1 MFLQGY
7 NNNIMAKKKTEKH
20 PYLSSYGG
28 DYVRADQWVTEKL
41 CALIAKKQG
50 AELPDKFWSLPK
62 WSSIFRRQV
71 QMASSL
77 LLMYDADAIS
87 SALRDKRLYN
97 VRSFGAFAYSGFSKV
112 LDEHQARIDSESKE
126 EEVELETRATTKIPK
141 LHKRDNKL
149 SRLKNIDGKT
159 RPIQSG

>member
-1 MFLQGY
+1 
-7 NNNIMAKKKTEKH
+7 MAKEKSQKN

-28 DYVRADQWVTEKL
+28 GYIRADQWVTEKL

-50 AELPDKFWSLPK
+50 SELPDKFWNLPNWK
-62 WSSIFRRQV
+62 SIFRRQV

-77 LLMYDADAIS
+77 LIIYDADAIS

-97 VRSFGAFAYSGFSKV
+97 VRSFGAFSYSGFSKI
-112 LDEHQARIDSESKE
+112 LDEHQQRIDSNAKE
-126 EEVELETRATTKIPK
+126 AEFELQSRDTKQIPK

-149 SRLKNIDGKT
+149 SRLKNIDGET

>member
-1 MFLQGY
+1 
-7 NNNIMAKKKTEKH
+7 MAKEKSQKN

-28 DYVRADQWVTEKL
+28 GYIRADQWVTEKL

-50 AELPDKFWSLPK
+50 SELPDKFWNLPNWK
-62 WSSIFRRQV
+62 SIFRRQV

-77 LLMYDADAIS
+77 LIIYDADAIS
-87 SALRDKRLYN
+87 YALRDKRLYN
-97 VRSFGAFAYSGFSKV
+97 VRSFGAFSYSGFSKI
-112 LDEHQARIDSESKE
+112 LDEHQQRIDSNAKQAEF
-126 EEVELETRATTKIPK
+126 ELESRDTKQIPK

>member
-1 MFLQGY
+1 
-7 NNNIMAKKKTEKH
+7 MANQKTEKC
-20 PYLSSYGG
+20 PYLSAYGG
-28 DYVRADQWVTEKL
+28 GYVRADQWVTEKL

-50 AELPDKFWSLPK
+50 SELPDKFWNLPK

-77 LLMYDADAIS
+77 LIMYDADAIS

-97 VRSFGAFAYSGFSKV
+97 VRSFGAFSYSGFSKI
-112 LDEHQARIDSESKE
+112 LDEHQQRIDSNAKQK
-126 EEVELETRATTKIPK
+126 EVELETRDTTQIPK

>member
-1 MFLQGY
+1 
-7 NNNIMAKKKTEKH
+7 MANQKTEKC
-20 PYLSSYGG
+20 PYLSAYGG
-28 DYVRADQWVTEKL
+28 GYVRADQWVTEKL

-50 AELPDKFWSLPK
+50 SELPDKFWNLSK

-77 LLMYDADAIS
+77 LLIYDAEAIS
-87 SALRDKRLYN
+87 SALRDKKLYS
-97 VRSFGAFAYSGFSKV
+97 VRSFGAFSYSTFSKV
-112 LDEHQARIDSESKE
+112 LDEHQARIDSNSKQE
-126 EEVELETRATTKIPK
+126 EIIIEPRSTTQVPT

>member
-1 MFLQGY
+1 
-7 NNNIMAKKKTEKH
+7 MANQKTEKC
-20 PYLSSYGG
+20 PYLSAYGG
-28 DYVRADQWVTEKL
+28 GYVRADQWITEKL

-50 AELPDKFWSLPK
+50 SELPDKFWNLPK
-62 WSSIFRRQV
+62 WKSIFRRQV

-77 LLMYDADAIS
+77 LITYDADAIS

-97 VRSFGAFAYSGFSKV
+97 LRSFGAFSYSGFSKI
-112 LDEHQARIDSESKE
+112 LDEHQGRIDSNAKQK
-126 EEVELETRATTKIPK
+126 EVELETRDTKKIPK
-141 LHKRDNKL
+141 LYKRDNKL

>member
-1 MFLQGY
+1 
-7 NNNIMAKKKTEKH
+7 MAKEKSQKN

-28 DYVRADQWVTEKL
+28 GYIRADQWVTEKL

-50 AELPDKFWSLPK
+50 SELPDKFWNLPNWK
-62 WSSIFRRQV
+62 SIFRRQV

-77 LLMYDADAIS
+77 LIIYDADAIS

-97 VRSFGAFAYSGFSKV
+97 VRSFGAFSYSGFSKI
-112 LDEHQARIDSESKE
+112 LDEHQQRIDSNAKE
-126 EEVELETRATTKIPK
+126 AEFELQSRDTKQIPK

-149 SRLKNIDGKT
+149 SRLKNVDGET

>member
-1 MFLQGY
+1 
-7 NNNIMAKKKTEKH
+7 MANQKTEKQ
-20 PYLSSYGG
+20 PYLSAYGG
-28 DYVRADQWVTEKL
+28 GYVRPDQWVTEKL

-50 AELPDKFWSLPK
+50 SELPDKFWNLPK
-62 WSSIFRRQV
+62 WRSIFKRQV

-77 LLMYDADAIS
+77 LIMYDAEAVS
-87 SALRDKRLYN
+87 AALRDKRLYN
-97 VRSFGAFAYSGFSKV
+97 VRSFGAFSCTYFSKV
-112 LDEHQARIDSESKE
+112 LDEHQTQIDSNAKKESIS
-126 EEVELETRATTKIPK
+126 LEARSTTKIAK